1 MKVPYHK
8 VPLMIY
14 QLQRNF
20 KRSPQDLQRY
30 QNERLRAIV
39 KHCAERVPYYHDLFK
54 ARDLDPS
61 MIRTVDD
68 LTKLPILTK
77 NILRAGPVDQFV
89 AQGVD
94 VTHCMPGFTSGTS
107 GIPLTLYYTKDAYLD
122 AILRDILLNLRM
134 GDSLF
139 HRRLETTPWVPLLHP
154 VLQRLGIYHTRYISP
169 LEDLAHQLHV
179 MREFQPHTL
188 LALPSSALI
197 LAKELQDQL
206 NMEMD
211 VNVIFTIGELVDRGS
226 RAMIQET
233 FDAELYD
240 RYGSAE
246 VGRVSTECEEHVYH
260 IQKDMNVMEVL
271 KDGARCAAGE
281 VGEIV
286 VTNLTNYAMPMLRYN
301 LEDLGAFLEE
311 MCSCDLASYPLMRL
325 ATGRMIDFI
334 ILPDGRRFPAH
345 EVAHTLHAWRY
356 RLKQFQVIQTARDN
370 LSILLVEGIDFLPSM
385 IEDIRH
391 EFANMLG
398 PDIEITI
405 GIVDEIPREK
415 SGKFKAFKSQLP
427 R

>member
-1 MKVPYHK
+1 
-8 VPLMIY
+8 
-14 QLQRNF
+14 
-20 KRSPQDLQRY
+20 
-30 QNERLRAIV
+30 
-39 KHCAERVPYYHDLFK
+39 
-54 ARDLDPS
+54 

-68 LTKLPILTK
+68 LRKLPILTK
-77 NILRAGPVDQFV
+77 NILRAGPVEQFV

-94 VTHCMPGFTSGTS
+94 VTQCIPGFTSGTS
-107 GIPLTLYYTKDAYLD
+107 GIPLTLHYSKDAYLD

-154 VLQRLGIYHTRYISP
+154 VLQKLGIYHTRYISP
-169 LEDLAHQLHV
+169 LEAIAHQLQV
-179 MREFQPHTL
+179 IQEFQPHTL

-197 LAKELQDQL
+197 LAKELREQSKVDV
-206 NMEMD
+206 D
-211 VNVIFTIGELVDRGS
+211 VNVIFTIGELVDKGS

-260 IQKDMNVMEVL
+260 MQNDMNVMEVV
-271 KDGARCAAGE
+271 KNGTRCAAGE

-301 LEDLGAFLEE
+301 LEDLGTFLEGS
-311 MCSCDLASYPLMRL
+311 CTCDLASFPLMRL

-334 ILPDGRRFPAH
+334 MLPDGRRFPAH

-356 RLKQFQVIQTARDN
+356 QLKQFQVIQTTREN
-370 LSILLVEGIDFLPSM
+370 LLIQLVEGIDFQPTM
-385 IEDIRH
+385 IDDIH
-391 EFANMLG
+391 SEFAKMLG
-398 PDIEITI
+398 PDMKITI
-405 GIVDEIPREK
+405 RLVDEISREK
-415 SGKFKAFKSQLP
+415 SGKFKAFKSQLLQ
-427 R
+427 